1 MTNEFADRTKA
12 TGVANLAAYATKT
25 GCAVSVLTLKDSAH
39 QGIDDPRIDIASTP
53 DDHVKLIARLYAQ
66 MQQRAAAEPCQD
78 PPVLLVI
85 DEYTDVSSA
94 LESWRQNHPD
104 AQAGRQL
111 RELFRLGR
119 HHKITVI
126 AQCRRPA
133 PTFLHADQAADLSNR
148 RVGPGALPY
157 AVAQQYFGSSPQ

>member
-1 MTNEFADRTKA
+1 MTNEFGDRTKA
-12 TGVANLAAYATKT
+12 TGVANLAAYATQT

-39 QGIDDPRIDIASTP
+39 HGIDAPRIDIASTP

-85 DEYTDVSSA
+85 NEYADVSSA
-94 LESWRQNHPD
+94 LESWRQDHSG

-119 HHKITVI
+119 HHKITIV

-133 PTFLHADQAADLSNR
+133 PAFLHADQAADLNC
-148 RVGPGALPY
+148 RVGLGALPY